1 MLKCDHMVA
10 RSEIASAV
18 RSINRIKASRRQ
30 TLNNMK
36 FCKVEEVWE
45 RIKRNGRRIFG
56 MKKSTGK
63 EIEELW
69 KNAERNLEKNRMK
82 RSRHGRSSFSGSSD
96 GGSTHIMNS
105 ASVSVKGGGK
115 GRKYSGKRV
124 GNHGSNHKKGGKNS
138 SLDESNHY
146 KRRDIDLHLSRHVKK
161 YDLFG
166 STIDTSIAEM
176 QKQEDCQ
183 DDTVTP
189 TTSNHGW
196 LPEHFDQV
204 EYVKRESDE
213 MAKNDDNNNH
223 YDSSSLK
230 VSTTGSHISFVGCS
244 DDNHHCTKKN
254 IQHPIPQPSLVSK
267 SIDHG
272 TNRNEQDSSDDSD
285 GLTLTTASIDL
296 SASCVSGETTINGS
310 IPGVNVHSNVSLK
323 SNPIIAVEEED

>member
-1 MLKCDHMVA
+1 MVA

-18 RSINRIKASRRQ
+18 RSINRVKASRRQ

-69 KNAERNLEKNRMK
+69 KNAERNLERNRMK

-96 GGSTHIMNS
+96 GSSTHIMNS

-115 GRKYSGKRV
+115 GRKYNGKRV
-124 GNHGSNHKKGGKNS
+124 GNHGSNHKKGGKNP

-166 STIDTSIAEM
+166 STTDTPNVEI

-196 LPEHFDQV
+196 LPEQFDQV
-204 EYVKRESDE
+204 EYVKPASDE

-223 YDSSSLK
+223 DDSSSHK
-230 VSTTGSHISFVGCS
+230 DSSKGVYVSFVGCS
-244 DDNHHCTKKN
+244 DDNNHCTKNNK
-254 IQHPIPQPSLVSK
+254 IQYPINQPSLVSK
-267 SIDHG
+267 RIDHG
-272 TNRNEQDSSDDSD
+272 TKYRNDQYSSDDSD

-296 SASCVSGETTINGS
+296 SASCVSGETTATGS